1 MFRGLAI
8 ALVGIIIGSL
18 LLSGSDSRAQSPTTP
33 PAAAADGQN
42 PTALLRR
49 MLESQIQAKQ
59 DENLVALFAN
69 ADRTVALRQ
78 QARFRK
84 IFEAYDLL
92 YSLDDFKLLYSDEGI
107 AIARFRQT
115 VRKTSGPTFK
125 DNQKDALQVFV
136 KREGK
141 WRIFEQ
147 VIIDRTDLEAAKS
160 PDPDPPAGQPSE
172 KPTTQPTAEPTTQP
186 TADPAA
192 QPTGKPDTPPN

>member
-1 MFRGLAI
+1 MFRRLAIGLA
-8 ALVGIIIGSL
+8 GIIIGAL
-18 LLSGSDSRAQSPTTP
+18 VLSGGDSRAQSTTTP
-33 PAAAADGQN
+33 PADAADGQN

-49 MLESQIQAKQ
+49 MLEAQIQAKQ

-69 ADRTVALRQ
+69 ADRMVALRQ

-92 YSLDDFKLLYSDEGI
+92 HSLDDFKLLYSDEGI

-115 VRKTSGPTFK
+115 VRKTSGPSFR

-147 VIIDRTDLEAAKS
+147 VIIDRTDLEAGKS
-160 PDPDPPAGQPSE
+160 PDPVLPTSQPTE
-172 KPTTQPTAEPTTQP
+172 KPTTQPAAEPTTQP
-186 TADPAA
+186 TSDPAA
-192 QPTGKPDTPPN
+192 G

>member
-8 ALVGIIIGSL
+8 ALTGIIMGAGV
-18 LLSGSDSRAQSPTTP
+18 LSGGDSRAQSLATP
-33 PAAAADGQN
+33 PVDAADEQN
-42 PTALLRR
+42 PTALLRQ
-49 MLESQIQAKQ
+49 MLEAHSQAKQ
-59 DENLVALFAN
+59 DENLPALFAN
-69 ADRTVALRQ
+69 VDRVVALRQ

-92 YSLDDFKLLYSDEGI
+92 YSLDDFELLYSDEGI

-136 KREGK
+136 KREGQ

-147 VIIDRTDLEAAKS
+147 VIIDRKDLPAATS
-160 PDPDPPAGQPSE
+160 PDPDLPASQPAE
-172 KPTTQPTAEPTTQP
+172 KPTTQPA
-186 TADPAA
+186 ADPAA
-192 QPTGKPDTPPN
+192 KPADKPDAPQKKGD